1 MKKIVSCTLALAM
14 ALSLVACG
22 SSGSSSSGGSS
33 ETTAAASAA
42 AETAAQ
48 ADATDTAADGDKT
61 VTIGGL
67 YPLTGSAASSG
78 QTMQYGINYAI
89 KRINEGG
96 GINGYKLN
104 VVWGDTQGDPATA
117 LTQAERLITEEN
129 VDIVMGCYQ
138 SGVTLTASQAG
149 EQYECPFITANA
161 TSEALTAQGYEYF
174 FRLAPTNMMFLRDMV
189 AFCRNYSDQENLG
202 LKTIAV
208 CVDNTEVGQ
217 QTIEY
222 AKYWAGENDLEVI
235 GVVTHP
241 SGASDLSSEVL
252 QLKDLN
258 ADILIADQ
266 YVSDAILLTNTML
279 EQGYTPSLM
288 MVKAN
293 GYTEADYVKAM
304 DGKQN
309 GIMMAT
315 EFIEGSK
322 GVDISD
328 AYKEFCGEALNGHS
342 AEAMTVVYTIAE
354 AVYNIT
360 GRGEEVTRA
369 ALQAELAQI
378 SIHDKFF
385 DGTEIIM
392 PYNVIEFC
400 EETQVMETKYLHTNL
415 AGCLTIAQYQDGVLY
430 AVYPEDAA
438 QKPVMYPATFK

>member
-1 MKKIVSCTLALAM
+1 MKKIISIALALVM
-14 ALSLVACG
+14 LFSLAACG
-22 SSGSSSSGGSS
+22 AGSSD
-33 ETTAAASAA
+33 TAASAP
-42 AETAAQ
+42 EK
-48 ADATDTAADGDKT
+48 TDTTTKTDTPAASGDKT
-61 VTIGGL
+61 VLIGGL

-78 QTMQYGINYAI
+78 KTMQYGIDYAI
-89 KRINEGG
+89 QRINDGG
-96 GINGYKLN
+96 GINGYKLE
-104 VVWGDTQGDPATA
+104 VVWGDTQGDPAIG
-117 LTQAERLITEEN
+117 LTEAERLITEKD

-149 EQYECPFITANA
+149 EQYGCPFITANA

-189 AFCRNYSDQENLG
+189 AFCKTYSDQENLG
-202 LKTIAV
+202 LKTVAL

-222 AKYWAGENDLEVI
+222 AKYWSGEYGLEIAGI
-235 GVVTHP
+235 VTHP

-266 YVSDAILLTNTML
+266 YVSDAILLTNTMV
-279 EQGYTPSLM
+279 EQGYTPNLM
-288 MVKAN
+288 IVKGN
-293 GYTEADYVKAM
+293 GYSEADYVKAM
-304 DGKQN
+304 GGKQN

-322 GVDISD
+322 GVEISD
-328 AYKEFCGEALNGHS
+328 AYKAFSGEALNGHS
-342 AEAMTVVYTIAE
+342 AEALTVVYTIAE

-360 GRGEEVTRA
+360 NRGEEVSRD

-385 DGTEIIM
+385 DGTEIVM

-400 EETQVMETKYLHTNL
+400 EETQIMDTNYLHTNL
-415 AGCLTIAQYQDGVLY
+415 SGCLTIAQYQDGTLY

-438 QKPVMYPATFK
+438 QKPVVYPAPFK

>member
-1 MKKIVSCTLALAM
+1 MKKIIAMILALAM
-14 ALSLVACG
+14 LLSLAACG
-22 SSGSSSSGGSS
+22 GSGST
-33 ETTAAASAA
+33 EAKPTEAPAANAPAAEAPAAAG
-42 AETAAQ
+42 E
-48 ADATDTAADGDKT
+48 KT
-61 VTIGGL
+61 VVIGGL

-89 KRINEGG
+89 KRINEAG
-96 GINGYKLN
+96 GINGVMLD
-104 VVWGDTQGDPATA
+104 VVWGDTQGDAA
-117 LTQAERLITEEN
+117 IGLTEAERLITEKN

-149 EQYECPFITANA
+149 EQYGCPFITANA

-189 AFCRNYSDQENLG
+189 GFAADYSKTENLG

-222 AKYWAGENDLEVI
+222 AKYWAGENGLEVV

-241 SGASDLSSEVL
+241 SGAADLSSEVL

-258 ADILIADQ
+258 ADVLIADQ
-266 YVSDAILLTNTML
+266 YVSDAILLTNTMV
-279 EQGYTPSLM
+279 EQDYKPALM
-288 MVKAN
+288 LVKAN

-304 DGKQN
+304 AGKQN

-322 GVDISD
+322 GVEISD
-328 AYKEFCGEALNGHS
+328 AYKAFSGEALNGHS
-342 AEAMTVVYTIAE
+342 AEALTVVYVIAE
-354 AVYNIT
+354 AIYNIT
-360 GRGEEVTRA
+360 SRGEEVDRETLRD
-369 ALQAELAQI
+369 ELASI
-378 SIHDKFF
+378 SVADKFF

-392 PYNVIEFC
+392 PYTTIEFC
-400 EETQVMETKYLHTNL
+400 DTTEIMGTEYLHTNL
-415 AGCLTIAQYQDGVLY
+415 AGCLTIAQYQEGTLY
-430 AVYPEDAA
+430 AVYPESAA
-438 QKPVMYPATFK
+438 QKPVLYPAPFK